1 MTSAAIQ
8 GYKLNVLGIE
18 DSYVVEVHDPKLKK
32 LYGMKAFL
40 SDRSALAQLG
50 VNDDTVLIFADASD
64 ILYLGPYDEAL
75 KLISKHVI
83 RTGRDGVVLLAGE
96 RNCWPYL
103 HANKERLR
111 GGKHICDQFPHKK
124 SSFRFLNAGAY
135 AASLK
140 PMRAF
145 VDVLHGNIKSNFSD
159 DQLVFQE
166 LYLSQVREGR
176 DARFEIVVDHQSAL
190 FQTGHRTNLESI
202 ETYNKPES
210 GNAYFDSTEGRV
222 YNSESGNR
230 PFLVH
235 FNGGKAAFEEVARSF
250 GLLQVSQ

>member
-1 MTSAAIQ
+1 MIAVNTARSR
-8 GYKLNVLGIE
+8 LMRRTHVL
-18 DSYVVEVHDPKLKK
+18 
-32 LYGMKAFL
+32 
-40 SDRSALAQLG
+40 RSA
-50 VNDDTVLIFADASD
+50 TIT
-64 ILYLGPYDEAL
+64 AL
-75 KLISKHVI
+75 L
-83 RTGRDGVVLLAGE
+83 VLLVARFPRHE
-96 RNCWPYL
+96 SLEFLYTPESSDL
-103 HANKERLR
+103 H
-111 GGKHICDQFPHKK
+111 
-124 SSFRFLNAGAY
+124 
-135 AASLK
+135 
-140 PMRAF
+140 
-145 VDVLHGNIKSNFSD
+145 
-159 DQLVFQE
+159 
-166 LYLSQVREGR
+166 VREGR